1 LNSPTVAVLATLDT
15 KGKEAAYVKERIEAL
30 GGKALLIDIG
40 LVGEP
45 GTAPDI
51 DRKEVI
57 HKGGSSLKV
66 LLKNPDRQ
74 EAAPIL
80 IAGAAVVL
88 LELVEEGKIQAV
100 LGFGGTQG
108 SSNCA
113 AAMQALPYGLPKILL
128 STMASGDTSN
138 FVDIKDITMMFP
150 VSDILGLN
158 PLSRTMLANAAAAAW
173 GMAQAG
179 VPLQKHA
186 SGKAV
191 IGMTNLGVITD
202 GAMHAMKRFQEA
214 GHEVIVFHAVG
225 SGGRAMEQL
234 MKEGHI
240 QAVFDYALGEISDEV
255 HGGFRAASPERLTV
269 AGQLGL
275 PQVLCPGGTEHIGLF
290 TEANVVPDAY
300 QNHLS
305 VFHNPIIFVP
315 RLNADDMRQ
324 VAASICERL
333 QHTTGQAVMML
344 PLKGTSRYCIEGGP
358 LYDADADA
366 AFFEALENG
375 LPQSVA
381 CVKVDASAEDPA
393 FVDRAVDQLLGMLA
407 AQVA

>member
-1 LNSPTVAVLATLDT
+1 MSAPTVAVLATLDT
-15 KGKEAAYVKERIEAL
+15 KGEEAAYVKQRIEFL
-30 GGKALLIDIG
+30 GGQALLIDIG

-51 DRKEVI
+51 DRAEVI
-57 HKGGSSLKV
+57 AKGGSSLAE
-66 LLKNPDRQ
+66 LLKAPDRQ

-80 IAGAAVVL
+80 IAGATAIL
-88 LELVEEGKIQAV
+88 MELAEQGEIQAV

-179 VPLQKHA
+179 VPLQRHEG
-186 SGKAV
+186 GKAV

-202 GAMHAMKRFQEA
+202 GAMHAMNRFHEA

-269 AGQLGL
+269 AGRLGL
-275 PQVLCPGGTEHIGLF
+275 PQVLVPGGTEHIGLF

-300 QNHLS
+300 KNHVS

-333 QHTTGQAVMML
+333 KHTTGQAVMML
-344 PLKGTSRYCIEGGP
+344 PTKGTSRYCVKGAP
-358 LYDADADA
+358 LYDPEADT
-366 AFFEALENG
+366 AFFEVLKSG
-375 LPQSVA
+375 VPQSVE
-381 CVKVDASAEDPA
+381 CIQIEASAEDPI
-393 FVDRAVDQLLGMLA
+393 FVDQAVDQLLEMLA
-407 AQVA
+407 QKIA